1 MRKTLILSLAAVSI
15 AMVVTSGC
23 NGESWVEIEPG
34 LSYVDSLVGGGEEV
48 QYDSF
53 VAVHYTGWLYD
64 VDADS
69 LGAKFDSSLDRGE
82 PIAFPL
88 GRSMVIQGWEKGLP
102 GMKVGGKRT
111 LLIGP
116 EMGYGDRGSPP
127 VIPGGATLRF
137 DVEILDLP
145 SVEVI
150 VETEGAGPAAEAGD
164 QIAVHYT
171 GYLWENGEPGES
183 RAASEE
189 SAGSEGTE
197 AREKELELFIPP
209 GPRLGDMVISADHVR
224 KAYGEPR
231 SLEDVFEVFRRYCAG
246 EIDQF
251 PWVDGEIQAET
262 RRISDELMA
271 LNRAGYSGPLSVE
284 WEDSG
289 MDREHGA
296 TESCANV
303 RKYDF
308 TPSDVAFDAAFGD
321 D

>member
-171 GYLWENGEPGES
+171 GYLWENGEPGEKFDS
-183 RAASEE
+183 SHDR
-189 SAGSEGTE
+189 GQPY
-197 AREKELELFIPP
+197 RF
-209 GPRLGDMVISADHVR
+209 RLGAGMVIPGWDFGLQGLKAGTKAR
-224 KAYGEPR
+224 LIIPWIMAYGANGRPPKIPAKAD
-231 SLEDVFEVFRRYCAG
+231 LCFDVR
-246 EIDQF
+246 
-251 PWVDGEIQAET
+251 
-262 RRISDELMA
+262 
-271 LNRAGYSGPLSVE
+271 PL
-284 WEDSG
+284 
-289 MDREHGA
+289 A
-296 TESCANV
+296 
-303 RKYDF
+303 
-308 TPSDVAFDAAFGD
+308 P
-321 D
+321 